1 VVKWLS
7 PPDFLITDS
16 LITST
21 MDIPRSN
28 YAQIAAYYDQAR
40 FLVPEFADFQ
50 DANVIRWAG
59 IAPGDR
65 VLDVGCGTGIHTL
78 AIAAQTGAT
87 VYGLEPAA
95 EMLAQAVAK
104 PAAGRVRWAQGRAEQ
119 LPFADGAFD
128 VATLMMVIHHV
139 VNRPAAIG
147 ELYRLLRPGGRVLIL
162 TASHGQIRR
171 HVLKDFPGVIA
182 LDLRRFP
189 TIPTLRR
196 LLVAAGFGHVS
207 YHLASYA
214 GGDVSTDDYL
224 ARVRRKFVSTL
235 SLLSEEAFARGY
247 ARYEQALRARYGERM
262 PFTRTYTF
270 VVGEK

>member
-1 VVKWLS
+1 
-7 PPDFLITDS
+7 
-16 LITST
+16 

-40 FLVPEFADFQ
+40 FLVSEFADFQ

-59 IAPGDR
+59 IGPGDR

-78 AIAAQTGAT
+78 S
-87 VYGLEPAA
+87 
-95 EMLAQAVAK
+95 MAK
-104 PAAGRVRWAQGRAEQ
+104 TEAGRVGWTQGRAEQ
-119 LPFADGAFD
+119 LPFPDGTFD
-128 VATLMMVIHHV
+128 VVTLMMVIHHV
-139 VNRPAAIG
+139 MDRPAALR
-147 ELYRLLRPGGRVLIL
+147 ELYRVLRPGGRALIL

-189 TIPTLRR
+189 TIPSLRR
-196 LLVAAGFGHVS
+196 LLLAAGFGYVS
-207 YHLASYA
+207 YHLACYSS
-214 GGDVSTDDYL
+214 GEVSTDDYL
-224 ARVRRKFVSTL
+224 TRVRSKFVSTL

-247 ARYEQALRARYGERM
+247 ALYAQALRARYGERM

>member
-1 VVKWLS
+1 
-7 PPDFLITDS
+7 
-16 LITST
+16 

-40 FLVPEFADFQ
+40 FLVSEFADFQ

-59 IAPGDR
+59 IGPGDR

-95 EMLAQAVAK
+95 EMLAKAVAK
-104 PAAGRVRWAQGRAEQ
+104 PAAGRVNWAQGRVEQ
-119 LPFADGAFD
+119 LPFADGTFD
-128 VATLMMVIHHV
+128 VVTLMMVIHHV
-139 VNRPAAIG
+139 VDRPAAIG
-147 ELYRLLRPGGRVLIL
+147 ELYRVLRPGGRALIL

-182 LDLRRFP
+182 IDLRRFP
-189 TIPTLRR
+189 TIPSLRR
-196 LLVAAGFGHVS
+196 LLLAVGFGPVS
-207 YHLASYA
+207 YHLACYS
-214 GGDVSTDDYL
+214 GGEVATDDYL
-224 ARVRRKFVSTL
+224 ARVRSKFVSTL

-270 VVGEK
+270 VVGEKEVGS

>member
-1 VVKWLS
+1 
-7 PPDFLITDS
+7 
-16 LITST
+16 

-59 IAPGDR
+59 IGPGDQ
-65 VLDVGCGTGIHTL
+65 VLDVGCGTGIHTV
-78 AIAAQTGAT
+78 AIAQTGAA

-95 EMLAQAVAK
+95 EMLAKAMAK
-104 PAAGRVRWAQGRAEQ
+104 PDAGWVSWAQGRAEQ
-119 LPFADGAFD
+119 LPFADSTFD
-128 VATLMMVIHHV
+128 VVTLMMVIHHV

-147 ELYRLLRPGGRVLIL
+147 ELYRVLRPGGRALIL

-182 LDLRRFP
+182 IDLRRFP
-189 TIPTLRR
+189 TILTLRR
-196 LLVAAGFGHVS
+196 LLVAAGFHQVS
-207 YHLASYA
+207 YHLAGYA
-214 GGDVSTDDYL
+214 GGDVPTDDYL
-224 ARVRRKFVSTL
+224 ARVRSKFVSTL
-235 SLLSEEAFARGY
+235 SLLNEEAFARGY
-247 ARYEQALRARYGERM
+247 ALYEKALRARYGERM

>member
-1 VVKWLS
+1 MVKWLRPHDS
-7 PPDFLITDS
+7 LITDFLITY
-16 LITST
+16 T

-40 FLVPEFADFQ
+40 CLVSDFADFQ
-50 DANVIRWAG
+50 DANVIRWARIG
-59 IAPGDR
+59 PGDR

-78 AIAAQTGAT
+78 AIATQTGAT

-95 EMLAQAVAK
+95 EMLGKAVAK
-104 PAAGRVRWAQGRAEQ
+104 PAAGRVNWAQGRAEQ
-119 LPFADGAFD
+119 LPFPDGAFD
-128 VATLMMVIHHV
+128 VVTLMMVIHHV
-139 VNRPAAIG
+139 VDRPAAVR
-147 ELYRLLRPGGRVLIL
+147 ELYRVLRPGGRALIL

-182 LDLRRFP
+182 IDLRRFP
-189 TIPTLRR
+189 TIPSLRR
-196 LLVAAGFGHVS
+196 LLLAAGFGRVS
-207 YHLASYA
+207 YHLACYS
-214 GGDVSTDDYL
+214 GGEVTTDDYL
-224 ARVRRKFVSTL
+224 ARVRSKFVSTL
-235 SLLSEEAFARGY
+235 SLLSEEAFARGC